1 MGAPEIVL
9 FYMTCAGT
17 DAGVSELVSTIL
29 MVAVVVIL
37 AAIVGSLV
45 FGMKMPEEPKTVV
58 VTATR
63 SGDTVTFTNFGGA
76 DLGEVS
82 EIRCWIGGVDP
93 GNPSVVLDANTG
105 ATATYQIEGTTRVL
119 VVVEFAGDRSQV
131 LLDKT
136 L

>member
-1 MGAPEIVL
+1 MAGADIE
-9 FYMTCAGT
+9 G
-17 DAGVSELVSTIL
+17 GVSEVMSTIL

-37 AAIVGSLV
+37 AAIVASLV
-45 FGMKMPEEPKTVV
+45 FGIGMPEDPKTVV

-63 SGDTVTFTNFGGA
+63 SGDTITFTNHGGMNMDRVA
-76 DLGEVS
+76 

-93 GNPSVVLDANTG
+93 ANANFTLNRTG
-105 ATATYQIEGTTRVL
+105 DSRTHSAPGQTRV
-119 VVVEFAGDRSQV
+119 VVVGRFADNESWI